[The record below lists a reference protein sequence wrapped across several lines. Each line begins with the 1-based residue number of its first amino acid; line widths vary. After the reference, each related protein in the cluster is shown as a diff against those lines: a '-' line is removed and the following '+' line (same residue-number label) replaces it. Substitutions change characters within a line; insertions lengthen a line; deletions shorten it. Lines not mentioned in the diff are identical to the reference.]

1 MQPITEFEFNFDEQY
16 ENEKGVFTVL
26 SIDKREMVIQ
36 WENGE
41 KARTEIGLQR
51 RIQERRQRERITSE
65 AQDNEA
71 KRQHRKSKGLKLG
84 SKFEGLQS
92 SDFKNT
98 AARTTWR
105 SRNQL
110 GGAVTKQLPKDT
122 FTFNSWVLAQR
133 PEIHWV
139 DVEHRSRDAAGA
151 DAFFFVRLDDLSM
164 SYGFCAARPKRK
176 GESSQTWESFANWLM
191 QKENDRMLQG
201 LVIDSKM
208 AVYDLATPAFGVLLP
223 FEDGWRITGENE
235 LQKVDMLVTYI
246 DSVLTRG
253 GINLAI
259 AKKVPKDEAV
269 ASGKDIAADIAH
281 LFALLM
287 PLYKAS
293 VVLISSAASS

>member
-26 SIDKREMVIQ
+26 SIDKKEMVIR

-41 KARTEIGLQR
+41 KTRTEIGLQR
-51 RIQERRQRERITSE
+51 RIQERRQRERIASD

-71 KRQHRKSKGLKLG
+71 KRQPRKSTGLKLG
-84 SKFEGLQS
+84 SKFEGLQP

-98 AARTTWR
+98 ATGTTWR

-122 FTFNSWVLAQR
+122 FTFNSWVLAQK

-139 DVEHRSRDAAGA
+139 DVEHRNRDDAGGQT
-151 DAFFFVRLDDLSM
+151 FFFVRLDDLSL
-164 SYGFCAARPKRK
+164 SYGFFVARPKAEN
-176 GESSQTWESFANWLM
+176 ESSQTWESFAAWLM
-191 QKENDRMLQG
+191 QKENDRMLQA
-201 LVIDSKM
+201 LAIDTNM
-208 AVYDLATPAFGVLLP
+208 VVYDLGSSDFGVLLP
-223 FEDGWRITGENE
+223 FENGWRITDENE
-235 LQKVDMLVTYI
+235 PQKVDMLVTYI

-253 GINLAI
+253 GIDLAI
-259 AKKVPKDEAV
+259 AKKVQKDEVV
-269 ASGKDIAADIAH
+269 ASGKDIAAHIAQ

-293 VVLISSAASS
+293 AV